1 MKLASFLLALLLV
14 TAAGAQ
20 AQGMSA
26 PMPAKPKA
34 SPAKSAMPLV
44 DGVVRQVDTASGLLV
59 LEHGDLPNLA
69 MGPMTM
75 GFDVGDKKMLKG
87 LKVGQ
92 KVKFQAEMVGGKA
105 TVTELKPI
113 R

>member
-1 MKLASFLLALLLV
+1 MKLAFLFAAVVLLI
-14 TAAGAQ
+14 AGGAQ
-20 AQGMSA
+20 AQDA
-26 PMPAKPKA
+26 ATKHAKPRS
-34 SPAKSAMPLV
+34 SPDQSAMPLV
-44 DGVVRQVDTASGLLV
+44 DGVVRQIDAASGLIV

-75 GFDVGDKKMLKG
+75 GFDVADNKMLKG

-92 KVKFQAEMVGGKA
+92 RVKFQAEMIRGNA
-105 TVTELKPI
+105 TITELKLV